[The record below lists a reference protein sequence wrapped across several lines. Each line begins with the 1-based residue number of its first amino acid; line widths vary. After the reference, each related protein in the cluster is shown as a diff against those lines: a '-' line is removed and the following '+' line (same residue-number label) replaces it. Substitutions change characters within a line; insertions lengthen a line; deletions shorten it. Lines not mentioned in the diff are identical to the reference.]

1 MPELEWI
8 RQALYDRMPSKVAE
22 RTGLSVNTIVAIRTG
37 KNTNPK
43 LATLEL
49 LAAYLKG
56 DGE

>member
-8 RQALYDRMPSKVAE
+8 KQALYDRMPSKVAE

-37 KNTNPK
+37 RNINPK
-43 LATLEL
+43 VATLEL
-49 LAAYLKG
+49 LAQYLKG